1 MGKKNKIREDW
12 SRRKVTLCKTYL
24 KMNNRTPKIILSV
37 ATSRKNESELVC
49 ENEADDDHGNYQGLP
64 HSNTYV
70 IRSWRQAKGPE
81 NKQTNTSLEQ
91 DV

>member
-1 MGKKNKIREDW
+1 
-12 SRRKVTLCKTYL
+12 
-24 KMNNRTPKIILSV
+24 MNNRTPKIIISV

-91 DV
+91 DVLPYNIWLSFILIILWKIKGCCNKS